1 MLMIGVSIVG
11 ASLLNKQDFDAV
23 PLVFNVILGVLAA
36 MALSAVFMRRWF
48 FARRRILSHRI
59 TAEYVA
65 PLEFDPAAMSYLFRR
80 KLDERDFAALLVFM
94 SQRGV
99 IHFRKHEGK
108 KVVLPGPK
116 YEGNLKLYER
126 LILEVVEE
134 NRFLSSNE
142 LLKGYDTIF
151 KRNTPDA
158 TLTSLV
164 RADLE
169 KHGFIKKNYS
179 ARYAHSILKG
189 TLLSLIAIVWLPSIL
204 LWFYGL
210 ITLGGSDFTN
220 IDNVAYT
227 SCMMSLV
234 AMVPILVFVIIVRF
248 LQSRSLG
255 RSWIAE
261 NKLRRFWPHIIG
273 FRQFVYLSEKE
284 KLNFESKTLKKT
296 SEINTLPY
304 AIAFRLVENWRSIIT

>member
-1 MLMIGVSIVG
+1 MIGVSIVG

-23 PLVFNVILGVLAA
+23 PLFVNVILGILAA
-36 MALSAVFMRRWF
+36 MVLVAVFMRRWF
-48 FARRRILSHRI
+48 FARRRILTHRI

-65 PLEFDPAAMSYLFRR
+65 PLEFDPAEMSYLFRR

-99 IHFRKHEGK
+99 IHFRKHDGK

-116 YEGNLKLYER
+116 YEGNLKPYER

-134 NRFLSSNE
+134 NRFLPASE
-142 LLKGYDTIF
+142 LLMGYDSIF
-151 KRNTPDA
+151 KRNSKDA
-158 TLTSLV
+158 TLSSLV

-169 KHGFIKKNYS
+169 KRGFIKKNYI
-179 ARYAHSILKG
+179 ARYMQSIFKG
-189 TLLSLIAIVWLPSIL
+189 TLLSLIAIVWLPSVF

-210 ITLGGSDFTN
+210 VTQGGSDFTN
-220 IDNVAYT
+220 IDNVVYT
-227 SCMMSLV
+227 SLMMSL
-234 AMVPILVFVIIVRF
+234 AATVPILGFVIVVRF

-273 FRQFVYLSEKE
+273 FRQFVCLSEKE

-304 AIAFRLVENWRSIIT
+304 AIAFRLVENWRSIIA